1 MSDFQKLTDE
11 LLQDAEFKKEYEALQ
26 PERDITMSLIQV
38 RKEAEL
44 AQAKLS
50 RKTETSQA
58 DIRRHKQ

>member
-26 PERDITMSLIQV
+26 PERDITMSLIQA
-38 RKEAEL
+38 RKEAEP

-50 RKTETSQA
+50 RKTETGQA